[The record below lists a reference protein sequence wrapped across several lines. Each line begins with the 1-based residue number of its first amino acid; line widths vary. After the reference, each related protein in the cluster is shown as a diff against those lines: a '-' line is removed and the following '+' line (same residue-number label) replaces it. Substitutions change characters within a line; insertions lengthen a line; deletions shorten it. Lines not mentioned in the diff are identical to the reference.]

1 MTAGPV
7 VEEPTAADP
16 RDALL
21 AELAVIRCRLRGE
34 EPCPANGAVGTT
46 PLDALAAGFGL
57 STFERSVL
65 LLVAGPE
72 LVGEMGAEI
81 VAAAGGSHPSFGL
94 ALRVLPDAH
103 WSAVSPT
110 APLRRWQLVR
120 LLDPTSPTRSPLVVD
135 ERVLHH
141 LLGVGYLDPEVA
153 AIARPAEPLRVPA
166 ASLVDAAA
174 AVATAWE
181 SGHGVVLHGPQR
193 ANLAP
198 VAAMAARAL
207 GRSLLVLSTSDVPR
221 EPEHR
226 ERLLRLLEREA
237 VLGGV
242 AWAVDDDSSATP
254 AAGWLLR
261 ALPRVEAPVVLLGWH
276 ADATVSDT
284 VSVGVPRLT
293 AEERAAALR
302 ACLGRHGT
310 VRVAAREIAEAAAVF
325 DLPVA
330 DLDAAAT
337 AAAHGRPL
345 WQACRER
352 ARQRF
357 DGLARLVEP
366 QAGWDDLVLPAAQTA
381 QLRGL
386 VETVRHR
393 ATVNDRWGFAPA
405 ARAAWGLT
413 ALFAGPSGTGKTLA
427 AEVVAGELG
436 LDLLRGRPRPVVNKY
451 IGETEKHLARLFDAA
466 EDGGAVLLFDEADT
480 LFGKRTEVRDSHDRY
495 ANLEVGYLLQRVE
508 SFRGLAILTTNAAG
522 RAGPGV
528 PAPAAVR
535 RRRSPTPTAEARE
548 GCGAARSRR
557 RPPRP
562 ASTAR
567 RSPRSTCRAGGSRR
581 LR

>member
-7 VEEPTAADP
+7 VEEPTAVDP

-34 EPCPANGAVGTT
+34 EPRPADGAVGPT

-57 STFERSVL
+57 SAFERSVL

-72 LVGEMGAEI
+72 LVGEMGGEI
-81 VAAAGGSHPSFGL
+81 AAAGAPHPSFGL

-103 WSAVSPT
+103 WSAVTPT
-110 APLRRWQLVR
+110 APLRRWHLVR

-174 AVATAWE
+174 RVATAWE

-198 VAAMAARAL
+198 VAVAAARAL
-207 GRSLLVLSTSDVPR
+207 GRSLLLVSTSDFPR

-226 ERLLRLLEREA
+226 ERLLRLLERDA

-261 ALPRVEAPVVLLGWH
+261 ALPRVEAPVVLFGSFE
-276 ADATVSDT
+276 TVPGT
-284 VSVGVPRLT
+284 VRIDVPRLT
-293 AEERAAALR
+293 AAERVAALR

-330 DLDAAAT
+330 DLDAAAA

-366 QAGWDDLVLPAAQTA
+366 QAAWDDLVLPAAQTA

-393 ATVNDRWGFAPA
+393 ATVNDRWGFASRS
-405 ARAAWGLT
+405 ARGLGT
-413 ALFAGPSGTGKTLA
+413 AALFAGPSGTGKTLA

-436 LDLLRGRPRPVVNKY
+436 LDLLRGRSQPG
-451 IGETEKHLARLFDAA
+451 GEQVHR
-466 EDGGAVLLFDEADT
+466 
-480 LFGKRTEVRDSHDRY
+480 
-495 ANLEVGYLLQRVE
+495 
-508 SFRGLAILTTNAAG
+508 
-522 RAGPGV
+522 
-528 PAPAAVR
+528 
-535 RRRSPTPTAEARE
+535 
-548 GCGAARSRR
+548 
-557 RPPRP
+557 
-562 ASTAR
+562 
-567 RSPRSTCRAGGSRR
+567 
-581 LR
+581 